1 MPGAATSGRGGLWN
15 LGGQAGVRG
24 ERPCAATPEKDMTR
38 PTMTRLTLILALLTL
53 TACETMEGF
62 GRDVE
67 QAGEE
72 ITQESVETQSGM

>member
-1 MPGAATSGRGGLWN
+1 
-15 LGGQAGVRG
+15 
-24 ERPCAATPEKDMTR
+24 MTR
-38 PTMTRLTLILALLTL
+38 PTMPRLTLILALLTL
-53 TACETMEGF
+53 TACETMEGL